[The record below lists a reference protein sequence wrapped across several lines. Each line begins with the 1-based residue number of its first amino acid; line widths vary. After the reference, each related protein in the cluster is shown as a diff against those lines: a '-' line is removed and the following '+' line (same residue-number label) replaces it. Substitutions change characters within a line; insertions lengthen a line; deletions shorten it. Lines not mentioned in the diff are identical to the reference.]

1 MSGCAGWGLAP
12 LASSDE
18 GIAMWSADA
27 GGRMEYVVPTA
38 PPMYDVKC
46 SDVQELPSSLP
57 WPAITPGCQPFAGT
71 RSAAVAATRP
81 QGQFSSLQS
90 APHWDPHQQQLQQHM
105 LYQEQQL
112 MHQQAPI
119 PGFQQQQQQH
129 EQRPRPYQLPTS
141 CHVALAAAPGAEH
154 MWQQQQ
160 LQHR

>member
-18 GIAMWSADA
+18 GIGMWSAD
-27 GGRMEYVVPTA
+27 GSGRMEYVVPTA

-46 SDVQELPSSLP
+46 SDVQELGSSSP

-71 RSAAVAATRP
+71 RSAAVVAATRP

-112 MHQQAPI
+112 V
-119 PGFQQQQQQH
+119 
-129 EQRPRPYQLPTS
+129 Y
-141 CHVALAAAPGAEH
+141 C
-154 MWQQQQ
+154 
-160 LQHR
+160 

>member
-18 GIAMWSADA
+18 GIAMWSADS

-46 SDVQELPSSLP
+46 SDVQELGSSLP

-105 LYQEQQL
+105 LYQEQRLPGGRLRRGREPQTRL
-112 MHQQAPI
+112 PI
-119 PGFQQQQQQH
+119 KPKR
-129 EQRPRPYQLPTS
+129 ERN
-141 CHVALAAAPGAEH
+141 
-154 MWQQQQ
+154 
-160 LQHR
+160 

>member
-46 SDVQELPSSLP
+46 SDVQEVGSSLP

-129 EQRPRPYQLPTS
+129 EQRPRPYQLLPTS
-141 CHVALAAAPGAEH
+141 CHVAPASAL
-154 MWQQQQ
+154 
-160 LQHR
+160 

>member
-18 GIAMWSADA
+18 GIGMWSAD
-27 GGRMEYVVPTA
+27 GSGRMEYVVPTA

-46 SDVQELPSSLP
+46 SDVQELGSSSP

-90 APHWDPHQQQLQQHM
+90 APHWDPHQHQHHQQLQR
-105 LYQEQQL
+105 
-112 MHQQAPI
+112 I
-119 PGFQQQQQQH
+119 
-129 EQRPRPYQLPTS
+129 S
-141 CHVALAAAPGAEH
+141 AA
-154 MWQQQQ
+154 W
-160 LQHR
+160 